1 MSSDFEKGVQ
11 KKKKLGRGWEDLSP
25 LFLSSKDLVPAP
37 VREEKEETS
46 LSPPPPF
53 QVYGVSSLDR
63 GGLRAFLASN
73 LALALSKQGKTVW
86 VSDEEDSPCTIRS
99 LFSHSAPLDDF
110 SSRPFRF
117 FVPGP
122 YDLTFVSGHSRILSH
137 IIQRLKDLS
146 GSVSQRKFPDNVLI
160 TFPSPFPR
168 ALEDILRSLDRLFLL
183 IPFQKR
189 GVIDIYQTLKTA
201 VTLNPRLQISTIIY
215 QTDSPEEAVFI
226 YQKLDAISRKFLQQG
241 LDYGGYLPN
250 DPLVTE
256 SMANKMPLVHH
267 FPNSPLAQMIF
278 ALVDEPSAQPAS
290 RPASFPT
297 AAATTST
304 EDAPSNRK
312 SAIYL

>member
-1 MSSDFEKGVQ
+1 MGSDFEKGVQ

-25 LFLSSKDLVPAP
+25 LFLSSKDPAPAP
-37 VREEKEETS
+37 VREEKKETS
-46 LSPPPPF
+46 LSSPPF
-53 QVYGVSSLDR
+53 QIYGVSSLDR

-99 LFSHSAPLDDF
+99 LFGHSGPFDDF

-117 FVPGP
+117 FIPGP

-137 IIQRLKDLS
+137 IIHRLKNLS
-146 GSVSQRKFPDNVLI
+146 GSASQRKFPDNVLI

-168 ALEDILRSLDRLFLL
+168 ALEDIIRSLDKLFLL
-183 IPFQKR
+183 IPFQKK
-189 GVIDIYQTLKTA
+189 GVIEIYQTIKTA
-201 VTLNPRLQISTIIY
+201 LTLNPRLQINAIIY

-226 YQKLDAISRKFLQQG
+226 YQKLDGISRKFLQQG
-241 LDYGGYLPN
+241 LDYGGCLPN

-278 ALVDEPSAQPAS
+278 ALVEDPSSQPTAQPAS
-290 RPASFPT
+290 LP
-297 AAATTST
+297 AATTPAST
-304 EDAPSNRK
+304 GKSPTNRK